1 MNDTTTRRTDNV
13 RVKLAP
19 DMMER
24 LERMA
29 SNYGMPTATL
39 CAFAIAEWVAGKE
52 NSLALGRM
60 AVMDIGRKVGGQ
72 VAGLIE
78 EIANSPDFDAAILQA
93 SSGALSQPNLPLD
106 GEAAPKGEA

>member
-29 SNYGMPTATL
+29 GNYGMPTATL
-39 CAFAIAEWVAGKE
+39 CAFAIAEWVTGKE
-52 NSLALGRM
+52 NNLAMSRM
-60 AVMDIGRKVGGQ
+60 AVMDMGRKMSGQIGDIISQ
-72 VAGLIE
+72 VAE
-78 EIANSPDFDAAILQA
+78 SPEFDQIVGQA
-93 SSGALSQPNLPLD
+93 SVALSQTNLPLD
-106 GEAAPKGEA
+106 GEAKPEGGA

>member
-1 MNDTTTRRTDNV
+1 MNDATTRRTDNV

-19 DMMER
+19 EMMER

-52 NSLALGRM
+52 NNLALSRM
-60 AVMDIGRKVGGQ
+60 AVMDMGRKMGGQ
-72 VAGLIE
+72 VGEMISQMVEGPEFEQIVA
-78 EIANSPDFDAAILQA
+78 Q
-93 SSGALSQPNLPLD
+93 SSVALSQTNLPLD
-106 GEAAPKGEA
+106 GEAKPEGGA

>member
-39 CAFAIAEWVAGKE
+39 CAFAIAEWLAGKE
-52 NSLALGRM
+52 NNLALSRM
-60 AVMDIGRKVGGQ
+60 AVMDMGRKMGGH
-72 VAGLIE
+72 VAEMITQIVEGPE
-78 EIANSPDFDAAILQA
+78 FDQLVSQ
-93 SSGALSQPNLPLD
+93 SSVALSQTNLPLD
-106 GEAAPKGEA
+106 GEAAPKGDA

>member
-39 CAFAIAEWVAGKE
+39 CAFAIAEWLAGKE
-52 NSLALGRM
+52 NNLALSRM
-60 AVMDIGRKVGGQ
+60 AVMDMGRK
-72 VAGLIE
+72 IC
-78 EIANSPDFDAAILQA
+78 I
-93 SSGALSQPNLPLD
+93 
-106 GEAAPKGEA
+106 

>member
-39 CAFAIAEWVAGKE
+39 CAFAIAEWVSGKE
-52 NSLALGRM
+52 NQVAVSRM
-60 AVMDIGRKVGGQ
+60 AVMDMGRKIGGQ
-72 VAGLIE
+72 VGDLLSQFG
-78 EIANSPDFDAAILQA
+78 NSSEFESIVGQTTA
-93 SSGALSQPNLPLD
+93 ALSQTNLPLD
-106 GEAAPKGEA
+106 GEAKPSGSA